1 MSKLFLNAPA
11 EAAHGWPQAG
21 DVMQSSSS
29 PGLQIVSLFTELGLG
44 IWISGYKESPSKQSK
59 NKFRKKKR
67 GLQMLKKTQPEDKP
81 TSDWETRIQVQIST
95 ETSN

>member
-29 PGLQIVSLFTELGLG
+29 PGLQIVSLFTEQWAWDLDFC
-44 IWISGYKESPSKQSK
+44 YKESPSKQSK
-59 NKFRKKKR
+59 NKFRKKKKKR
-67 GLQMLKKTQPEDKP
+67 GCKC
-81 TSDWETRIQVQIST
+81 
-95 ETSN
+95 

>member
-29 PGLQIVSLFTELGLG
+29 PGLQIVSLFTEQWAWDLD
-44 IWISGYKESPSKQSK
+44 
-59 NKFRKKKR
+59 FR
-67 GLQMLKKTQPEDKP
+67 L
-81 TSDWETRIQVQIST
+81 
-95 ETSN
+95 

>member
-29 PGLQIVSLFTELGLG
+29 PGLQIVSLFTEQWAWDLDFRLQR
-44 IWISGYKESPSKQSK
+44 IS
-59 NKFRKKKR
+59 F
-67 GLQMLKKTQPEDKP
+67 KT
-81 TSDWETRIQVQIST
+81 VQK
-95 ETSN
+95 